1 MYKGINAI
9 FFLEGFLDHVWK
21 GFLSTFCMFYLW
33 LINRKCAKERKHQYL
48 TLYQNWNRTRVY
60 FELAVSASY
69 PKIYLPDTFQ
79 ISFCYG
85 IFHHGWW
92 TTFLWPKVS
101 RLLTMLSHHRL
112 DFRTGLK
119 YSFWAPE
126 VPVLRVRKS
135 LFHCFSSLQ
144 KSHFRCPK
152 QRSETCYEISSVT
165 W

>member
-1 MYKGINAI
+1 M
-9 FFLEGFLDHVWK
+9 
-21 GFLSTFCMFYLW
+21 STFLLKKTCYSFFMGGIKVCMQ
-33 LINRKCAKERKHQYL
+33 QY
-48 TLYQNWNRTRVY
+48 T
-60 FELAVSASY
+60 Y
-69 PKIYLPDTFQ
+69 PTIYLPDTFQ

-135 LFHCFSSLQ
+135 YFHCFSSLQ
-144 KSHFRCPK
+144 NTVAIGCHINMNLRHYYSATA
-152 QRSETCYEISSVT
+152 STTVT
-165 W
+165 AVLVDFDHLWPSGSTL